1 LLDFVLCEALT
12 PAVQAWRDRM
22 EVMHKWVAGL
32 DVHKDT
38 VVACVRLVG
47 RGNKVARECQT
58 FATTTDG
65 LRALLSW
72 LVVSRCSHVAM
83 EATGV

>member
-1 LLDFVLCEALT
+1 
-12 PAVQAWRDRM
+12 M
-22 EVMHKWVAGL
+22 EVMHKRVAGL
-32 DVHKDT
+32 DVHKAT
-38 VVACVRLVG
+38 VVACVRMVG

-72 LVVSRCSHVAM
+72 LVVSRCSHVVSRRSSASAQYPVRVAPM
-83 EATGV
+83 T

>member
-1 LLDFVLCEALT
+1 V
-12 PAVQAWRDRM
+12 WRDRM
-22 EVMHKWVAGL
+22 EVMHKRVAGL

-65 LRALLSW
+65 LLALLSW
-72 LVVSRCSHVAM
+72 LVVSRCSHVVSRRCRPRLLSIPCASHR
-83 EATGV
+83 